1 MTHDPPKAPGRRF
14 DDKKGRWW
22 LLSWRDAT
30 PDGAPAGHTDIDV
43 SVNAGKDEVFV
54 PSESETD
61 ARAVER
67 ISLGD
72 ARQLLWMA
80 RSGLI

>member
-1 MTHDPPKAPGRRF
+1 MSNDASRPAARRF

-22 LLSWRDAT
+22 LLSWRDTT
-30 PDGAPAGHTDIDV
+30 PEGGPAGYLFRAED
-43 SVNAGKDEVFV
+43 GQDEVFV